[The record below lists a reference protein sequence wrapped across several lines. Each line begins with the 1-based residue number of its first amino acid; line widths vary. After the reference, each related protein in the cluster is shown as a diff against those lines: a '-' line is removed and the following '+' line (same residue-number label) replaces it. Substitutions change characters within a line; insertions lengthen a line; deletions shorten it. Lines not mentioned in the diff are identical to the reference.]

1 MINLDWDSIQKKHKE
16 LITALSASN
25 IDAKERAVL
34 QRKETQY
41 SNLITTSKEIES
53 LNTELSDL
61 NKQFSS
67 ESDPELKA
75 LFEEEIK
82 TNKDKIYNLESEL
95 EEKLYPADE
104 KDERSVF
111 LEIRAGAGG
120 LEAALF
126 VSDLLKTYTNYGM
139 SKNWNVSLVDSNTTD
154 IGGFKEL
161 TLFIK
166 GRDVFKHLKFES
178 GVHRVQRVPKTET
191 AGRIHTSTVTVA
203 VLPEAKDVDIQIN
216 PQDLRIDTY
225 RAGGAGGQHV
235 NKTESAIR
243 ITHLPTGVVVTCQDE
258 RSQLKNKERA
268 MKILKSKILQ
278 AEEEKKTA
286 KIRSQRKQQVGSGDR
301 AEKIRTYNYPQNR
314 ITDHRTELTLKKLD
328 IIMSGQL
335 DEIINPLILWEKE
348 QRKKDNSEFSK
359 YFI

>member
-1 MINLDWDSIQKKHKE
+1 MINLNWDLIDKKHKE
-16 LITALSASN
+16 IMLSLSTPN
-25 IDAKERAVL
+25 LDNKERTLL
-34 QRKETQY
+34 QKKESQY
-41 SNLITTSKEIES
+41 SNLLLINKDLERLDKELLDTQTQLTTEQDQ
-53 LNTELSDL
+53 DL
-61 NKQFSS
+61 KS
-67 ESDPELKA
+67 
-75 LFEEEIK
+75 LFEEEINNIK
-82 TNKDKIYNLESEL
+82 NKINSLEQDVED
-95 EEKLYPADE
+95 KLYPADE

-120 LEAALF
+120 LESALF
-126 VSDLLKTYTNYGM
+126 VADLLKTYTNYAL
-139 SKNWNVSLVDSNTTD
+139 SKNWEVSLIDSNSTD

-166 GRDVFKHLKFES
+166 GKDAYKHLKFES

-203 VLPEAKDVDIQIN
+203 VLPEAKDLDVQIN

-243 ITHLPTGVVVTCQDE
+243 ITHIPTGTVVTCQDE
-258 RSQLKNKERA
+258 RSQTKNKERA
-268 MKILKSKILQ
+268 MKMLQSRILH
-278 AEEEKKTA
+278 AEEERKA
-286 KIRSQRKQQVGSGDR
+286 LEIQVQRKQQVGTGER

-314 ITDHRTELTLKKLD
+314 ISDHRTELTLKKLD
-328 IIMSGQL
+328 IIMTGQL
-335 DEIINPLILWEKE
+335 DEIIEPLIAWEKE
-348 QRKKDNSEFSK
+348 ERKKQNSEFSQ